1 MYFHLSKFKWVCNTI
16 FCHWSVAL
24 INDSMVSEI
33 ADKKQL
39 VNERVSVA

>member
-1 MYFHLSKFKWVCNTI
+1 MYFHLSKFKWVFNTI
-16 FCHWSVAL
+16 CHWSVAF

>member
-1 MYFHLSKFKWVCNTI
+1 
-16 FCHWSVAL
+16 VAF